1 MRGEILGQFDE
12 VLSLVEDYFECRINN
27 WQDMLP
33 LYVQQHLS
41 NLNLGGD
48 FLILL
53 NFVFRP
59 PLPTLA
65 PQSGRSTLLQLSS
78 DRSLLLL
85 QYPM

>member
-27 WQDMLP
+27 WKDMLP
-33 LYVQQHLS
+33 LYVQQHLY

-53 NFVFRP
+53 NFVF
-59 PLPTLA
+59 PTA
-65 PQSGRSTLLQLSS
+65 IAYTGSTIREV
-78 DRSLLLL
+78 DFAAAFKR
-85 QYPM
+85 